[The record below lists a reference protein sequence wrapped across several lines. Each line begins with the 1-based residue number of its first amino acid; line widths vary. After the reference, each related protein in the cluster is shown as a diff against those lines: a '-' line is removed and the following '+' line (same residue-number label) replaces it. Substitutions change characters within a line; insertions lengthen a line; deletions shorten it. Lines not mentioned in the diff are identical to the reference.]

1 MTKEYNKNE
10 LFRLAAVLYA
20 DNNYEVSTKVI
31 HRKILDS
38 ALLDCDNT
46 DLTIHSLIDYID
58 DKYSILLGEDE
69 IFNIV
74 KKYPE
79 SFLTNNLD
87 GKKTICLSPKRKT
100 NLESKIEK
108 KNIEFF
114 INQYS
119 LEFKT
124 KIGFKKTIYDFLYH
138 LFSINTASFQRLI
151 DKQKD
156 ISSVISLQDSKYNE
170 EQIEYIN
177 NFLNWENTEKNKAIF
192 DISSYALE
200 FCLLT
205 NKKGSSNFKLNNL
218 KNKIFYLDT
227 NVIYR
232 AIGINGED
240 RRKRTITFLNK
251 FKDAGEQLKITR
263 ISDEE
268 FKNSIKFYID
278 KLRKIHNPKVN
289 SNLFL
294 EYKSLKDINSY
305 YHNWRKDKINSNL
318 ELFEAYVISEYRTLL
333 DRLGIE
339 IDYDVPYKKDDKEV
353 QESINDLYA
362 SINKSKPEEKQAYF
376 QSVLNDAENIYWIE
390 QKRKG
395 KVENIFDTSF
405 FFISTD
411 NFLRKWDYYRGFTT
425 PIVLL
430 PSQWMSILLRYF
442 DRTKD
447 DYKSFVSFLNLKN
460 NEKIID
466 GEKLNLILSGI
477 SEMTSSV
484 EQQRYLVT
492 NLIEKDFSSIIKT
505 HYTDEEIIEHS
516 KLYAKTELEK
526 QVSDLSEKVSVLEKD
541 QVRKGQV
548 INSTI
553 KTAKNKKDEN
563 KELESEIFLKDK
575 KNKELKDE
583 LINLKIS
590 KGIRRWRN
598 WLWLYLPTSLLILL
612 FYVFAI
618 FFNENRLNF
627 GKNILNF
634 IDTRQSEALKNFLST
649 VFYLPLAACGWLIW
663 RSILRYKSDN
673 VEYKRK
679 ELKTKIE
686 ETIA

>member
-124 KIGFKKTIYDFLYH
+124 KIGFKNTIYDFLYH

-177 NFLNWENTEKNKAIF
+177 SFLNWENTEKNKAIF

-339 IDYDVPYKKDDKEV
+339 IDYNVPYKKDDKEV

-425 PIVLL
+425 PVVLL

-505 HYTDEEIIEHS
+505 HYTDKEIIEHS

-563 KELESEIFLKDK
+563 KELESEIFLKNK

-583 LINLKIS
+583 LINLKVS

-598 WLWLYLPTSLLILL
+598 WLWLYLPTSLFILL

>member
-124 KIGFKKTIYDFLYH
+124 KIGFKNTIYDFLYH

-177 NFLNWENTEKNKAIF
+177 SFLNWENTEKNKAIF

-339 IDYDVPYKKDDKEV
+339 IDYNVPYKKDDKEV

-425 PIVLL
+425 PVVLL

-505 HYTDEEIIEHS
+505 HYTDKEIIEHS

-563 KELESEIFLKDK
+563 KELESEIFLKNK

-583 LINLKIS
+583 LINLKVS

-598 WLWLYLPTSLLILL
+598 WLWLYLPTSLFILL

-618 FFNENRLNF
+618 FLNENRLNF

-663 RSILRYKSDN
+663 RSILRYKCDN
-673 VEYKRK
+673 VEHKRK